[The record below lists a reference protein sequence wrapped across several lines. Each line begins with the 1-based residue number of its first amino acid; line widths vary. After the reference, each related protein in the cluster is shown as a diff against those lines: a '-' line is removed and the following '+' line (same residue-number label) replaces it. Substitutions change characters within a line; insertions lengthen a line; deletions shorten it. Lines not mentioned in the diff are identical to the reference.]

1 MTTTETIIITIA
13 VVCALSI
20 LLALI
25 GTGIY
30 RHFNYI
36 HKKKQQHKMFK
47 ELKEGD
53 YIWKLCGDYMKP
65 LRITDITYYFDKQD
79 NIQGIRIHTSD
90 WISLSLT
97 PQQASTFKI
106 KEGTTEYYTIF
117 VEAETKRQLISMKR
131 NKSIED
137 FNTISQQDKIDE
149 LNKEIQSLEQLKKDT
164 IDKLQIEL

>member
-1 MTTTETIIITIA
+1 MTRIDVIPIIIVLIIA
-13 VVCALSI
+13 LSVLSI
-20 LLALI
+20 LL
-25 GTGIY
+25 GNSIY
-30 RHFNYI
+30 KHFNYI
-36 HKKKQQHKMFK
+36 HKKKHQHKMFK

-53 YIWKLCGDYMKP
+53 YVWKLYGDYMKP
-65 LRITDITYYFDKQD
+65 MRITDITYYFDKQD

-90 WISLSLT
+90 WISINLT

>member
-1 MTTTETIIITIA
+1 MIAKAIFITIA

-20 LLALI
+20 PLILL
-25 GTGIY
+25 GDTIY
-30 RHFNYI
+30 NGLSYI
-36 HKKKQQHKMFK
+36 RKRKHQHKMFK
-47 ELKEGD
+47 ELKKGD

-65 LRITDITYYFDKQD
+65 MRITDITYYFDKQD

-137 FNTISQQDKIDE
+137 FNTINQQDKINE

-164 IDKLQIEL
+164 IDKLQIKL